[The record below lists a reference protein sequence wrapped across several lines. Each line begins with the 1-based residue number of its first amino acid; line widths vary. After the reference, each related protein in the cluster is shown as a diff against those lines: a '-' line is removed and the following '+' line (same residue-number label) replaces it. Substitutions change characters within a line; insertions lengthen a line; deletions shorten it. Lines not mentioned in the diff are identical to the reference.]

1 MSGQDSKLREA
12 LEGVDPAKRTTLTKL
27 ALAGFAAPV
36 VASFAMQG
44 ISIQPAQAGSSG
56 GVSNTTKKISDAR
69 LKKDISRI
77 ASHPLGFGIYRFKF
91 LWSDQSYTGVL
102 AQEVLQSAPNAVSI
116 SSGGILSVDYDALA
130 IELKSE
136 KFPN

>member
-1 MSGQDSKLREA
+1 MSQDSKLREA
-12 LEGVDPAKRTTLTKL
+12 LEDVDPAKRTTLTKL

-44 ISIQPAQAGSSG
+44 ISIQPAHAGSSG
-56 GVSNTTKKISDAR
+56 GVSNTTKISDAR
-69 LKKDISRI
+69 LKKDISRV
-77 ASHPLGFGIYRFKF
+77 ASHPLGFGIYRFKY
-91 LWSDQSYTGVL
+91 LWSDQAYTGVL
-102 AQEVLQSAPNAVSI
+102 AQEVLHSAPHAVSI

>member
-27 ALAGFAAPV
+27 AIAGFAAPV

-56 GVSNTTKKISDAR
+56 GVSNTTKISDAR
-69 LKKDISRI
+69 LKKDIARV
-77 ASHPLGFGIYRFKF
+77 ASHPLGFGIYRFKY
-91 LWSDQSYTGVL
+91 LWSDQVYTGVL
-102 AQEVLQSAPNAVSI
+102 AQEVLKSAPHAVSI
-116 SSGGILSVDYDALA
+116 SAGGILSVAYGALG
-130 IELKSE
+130 IELKTDI
-136 KFPN
+136 PN